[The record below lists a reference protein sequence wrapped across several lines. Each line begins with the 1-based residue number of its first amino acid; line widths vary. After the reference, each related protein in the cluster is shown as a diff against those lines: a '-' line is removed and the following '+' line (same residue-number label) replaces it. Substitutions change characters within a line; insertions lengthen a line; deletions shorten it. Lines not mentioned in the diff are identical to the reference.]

1 MYIDPGSG
9 GMLFQILAVAFGVI
23 SGAVLMFSSRIKMT
37 IAKWRRSM
45 RKEENAD
52 GETEENK

>member
-23 SGAVLMFSSRIKMT
+23 SGTVLMFSSRIKMF

-45 RKEENAD
+45 RKEEEN
-52 GETEENK
+52 TESKSEKE